1 MAYISYGLDRG
12 GPQMNPDDIT
22 LGTDDGGGA
31 NNVTLCINQAVSLT
45 TEDVILIIAA
55 FQRRLET
62 GDRGPADLVNI

>member
-22 LGTDDGGGA
+22 IGTDDGGNG
-31 NNVTLCINQAVSLT
+31 NNVTLCMNLAANLT
-45 TEDVILIIAA
+45 TEDVILILAA